1 MKTVILAGGL
11 GSRLSEETT
20 LRPKPMVEIGGLP
33 ILVHIMR
40 SYAHAGFADFVIAL
54 GYRGDMIREYFA
66 HYHLRHGD
74 VSIHL
79 PTGNIE
85 YGEDVIDD
93 WTVRLVDTGEKSM
106 TGGRLHRMERILR
119 PSGTFMLTYG
129 DGVSNVDVKKLVEF
143 HKSHGKLVTVTGV
156 RPPARFGAMRFDGD
170 RVVDFQEK
178 PQTEAGWI
186 NGGYFVMEPGVFDY
200 LEGDATVLERE
211 PLENL
216 ARDGQLMAYRHEWF
230 WHAMDTVRDRDV
242 LNALWAKDRA
252 PWRLSK

>member
-1 MKTVILAGGL
+1 
-11 GSRLSEETT
+11 
-20 LRPKPMVEIGGLP
+20 
-33 ILVHIMR
+33 
-40 SYAHAGFADFVIAL
+40 
-54 GYRGDMIREYFA
+54 
-66 HYHLRHGD
+66 
-74 VSIHL
+74 
-79 PTGNIE
+79 
-85 YGEDVIDD
+85 
-93 WTVRLVDTGEKSM
+93 
-106 TGGRLHRMERILR
+106 
-119 PSGTFMLTYG
+119 
-129 DGVSNVDVKKLVEF
+129 VSNVDVKKLVEF

-216 ARDGQLMAYRHEWF
+216 ARDGQLMAYRHEGF